1 MYHTAT
7 QPEGP
12 FDGEMIIIA
21 DREIYAKEPLLLTSI
36 ISAEDKDKSI
46 SGSIILELLA
56 LREEVESLACRED
69 LSSFEKI
76 CLRQKNFEAKS
87 LLELIR
93 QTKIINEK
101 LLETLLTG
109 RMKVGLWIDSIGGEV
124 DQEDTVNWSVD
135 YLDRQKASVHTYVGT
150 KACSAAFDLTFLG
163 NEISALSRSVFM
175 WHLSDSPDFPRT
187 ERIKQLRG
195 KGTPDAAVSE
205 EINDLL
211 EILDRTDAVSKE
223 ELIAEILRQ
232 INNPRNHDGTVYFE
246 GDYLKEMGLVDNAFR
261 SITPLIAKF
270 KSDFPLHAE
279 LNVTYFTTAIAEK
292 VYKAISHLPTWLDR
306 APMSL
311 TGKFQRQLERPL

>member
-1 MYHTAT
+1 MNQHTT
-7 QPEGP
+7 QLEGP

-21 DREIYAKEPLLLTSI
+21 DREICAGQSPLLTSVI
-36 ISAEDKDKSI
+36 TRSGHKSI
-46 SGSIILELLA
+46 SGSPILELLA
-56 LREEVESLACRED
+56 IIEETKTLGYKD
-69 LSSFEKI
+69 GLSPAEETL
-76 CLRQKNFEAKS
+76 LRQKILEANNIVET
-87 LLELIR
+87 LLESKTIY
-93 QTKIINEK
+93 EK

-261 SITPLIAKF
+261 SITPLVDKF

-311 TGKFQRQLERPL
+311 TGKFQRQLERP